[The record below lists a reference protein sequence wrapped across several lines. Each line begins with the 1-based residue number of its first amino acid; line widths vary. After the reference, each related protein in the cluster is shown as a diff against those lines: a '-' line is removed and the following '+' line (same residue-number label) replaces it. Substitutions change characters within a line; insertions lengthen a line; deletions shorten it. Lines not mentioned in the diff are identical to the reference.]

1 MKRFETDKIT
11 DLADVFYAVLGG
23 KPENVK
29 EIDEFM
35 EKSPLKKLLFTS
47 DIVRILEYDGFFAD
61 ETVLAVYSLL
71 PEKIRLNQKQS
82 VIMSPTTFM
91 KLNRERITRPHS
103 RLINI
108 SFPAAQEVM
117 QNEYDLKIQRVIE
130 ALIDAKKKK
139 YEKTHTALTKEELKR
154 EQNKLRMRKRR
165 IDHPLERKSYYKKF
179 ATLTPEE
186 QEKKRADNNRR
197 NALYRAKNRER
208 LRQKANARRAN
219 LKAENPELLK
229 ELDRKNNTR
238 ANRSEI
244 DRRYYQKHKDEIT
257 LKAGRNPMV
266 KVYKKRYQIK
276 KRLQKTGP
284 ILASLVAAL
293 AVAKGHGK

>member
-1 MKRFETDKIT
+1 M
-11 DLADVFYAVLGG
+11 
-23 KPENVK
+23 P
-29 EIDEFM
+29 
-35 EKSPLKKLLFTS
+35 
-47 DIVRILEYDGFFAD
+47 
-61 ETVLAVYSLL
+61 
-71 PEKIRLNQKQS
+71 
-82 VIMSPTTFM
+82 
-91 KLNRERITRPHS
+91 
-103 RLINI
+103 
-108 SFPAAQEVM
+108 
-117 QNEYDLKIQRVIE
+117 
-130 ALIDAKKKK
+130 KKKK

-154 EQNKLRMRKRR
+154 EQNRLRMRKRR

-179 ATLTPEE
+179 ATLTPDE

-244 DRRYYQKHKDEIT
+244 GRRYYQKHKDEIT
-257 LKAGRNPMV
+257 MKAERNPMV

-293 AVAKGHGK
+293 AVTKGHGK